1 MERCENIIKIVVLLS
16 PVILANPTVYY
27 PSRVHL
33 QPCST
38 KEQERAQIAT
48 RRKEKLLIDGISLPF
63 PEDLANWSTGSQ
75 YFPDSTMTDIETY
88 LLKNS
93 DRKSMNS
100 NSK

>member
-1 MERCENIIKIVVLLS
+1 M
-16 PVILANPTVYY
+16 ILA
-27 PSRVHL
+27 SAMQL
-33 QPCST
+33 CST
-38 KEQERAQIAT
+38 EEQEQAQIAA
-48 RRKEKLLIDGISLPF
+48 RRKEKLLIDEISLPF